1 MQYKDIL
8 GGLILLSF
16 SYGCGNSSADEKGET
31 KNDSTPAPVSSVIT
45 IPADTSP
52 VKQDVVINGQGVTTQ
67 PPAPTAVTSTKGA
80 LNPEHGKPGH
90 RCDIAVGAPLDSK
103 PTANYQPPAT
113 TVTTK
118 PATTSPITISPATT
132 TPAAPAA
139 STTVAPGMN
148 PAHGQPGHRCDIAVG
163 APLNSKPTTT
173 TPATTQP
180 VSLTTPTTTITAP
193 PAPANSTTVAP
204 GMNPAHGQPGH
215 RCDIAV
221 GAPLNSAPKKN

>member
-16 SYGCGNSSADEKGET
+16 SYGCGNSSADEISET
-31 KNDSTPAPVSSVIT
+31 KTDSTLAPVNSVT
-45 IPADTSP
+45 TTPPDTSP
-52 VKQDVVINGQGVTTQ
+52 VKQQEVVINGQGVTTQ
-67 PPAPTAVTSTKGA
+67 PPATTAVTTNKAG

-103 PTANYQPPAT
+103 PSADYKAPEP

-118 PATTSPITISPATT
+118 PVTTSPITISPTTTTTAPVATT
-132 TPAAPAA
+132 
-139 STTVAPGMN
+139 SVAPGMN

-163 APLNSKPTTT
+163 APLNSKPTSTT
-173 TPATTQP
+173 ATTQP
-180 VSLTTPTTTITAP
+180 VSLQPPTTTITTP
-193 PAPANSTTVAP
+193 PATTATTTVAP

>member
-16 SYGCGNSSADEKGET
+16 SYGCGNSSADEKSET
-31 KNDSTPAPVSSVIT
+31 KTDSSLAPVSSVT
-45 IPADTSP
+45 TTPADTSVNP
-52 VKQDVVINGQGVTTQ
+52 NQNVVINGQGVITQ
-67 PPAPTAVTSTKGA
+67 PTVTTVATTNKGA

-103 PTANYQPPAT
+103 PSADYKAPETG
-113 TVTTK
+113 VTTK
-118 PATTSPITISPATT
+118 PVTTSPITITPT
-132 TPAAPAA
+132 TPTVPAA
-139 STTVAPGMN
+139 TTTVAPGMN

-163 APLNSKPTTT
+163 APLNSKPSVT
-173 TPATTQP
+173 TPTTTQP
-180 VSLTTPTTTITAP
+180 VSLQPPSTTITAP
-193 PAPANSTTVAP
+193 ATTTVAP